1 MIFTRYLILAGKKE
15 DLLVSFELRLFI
27 CAFVRSLFENLFE
40 NSLLQLTRISTSCKI
55 YFKLINNMGIRIG
68 FVEISS

>member
-15 DLLVSFELRLFI
+15 GLLVLSYIYL
-27 CAFVRSLFENLFE
+27 FVRKLFE
-40 NSLLQLTRISTSCKI
+40 NSLLQFTRISTSCKI
-55 YFKLINNMGIRIG
+55 YFKLINNTGIRIG

>member
-1 MIFTRYLILAGKKE
+1 MRKLDFYAIFDIGWKE
-15 DLLVSFELRLFI
+15 RRFISFELRLFI
-27 CAFVRSLFENLFE
+27 CAIFVRKLFE